1 MTPTAHPRTARAA
14 VRKSALGKLFHPQP
28 LAEFAECFAAGRP
41 FVAHGLGRSI
51 RALTQLPFL
60 QSVEALLGSWPRVV
74 KAHLPDVADEASSI
88 DASPEDARK
97 LFANGMGLLFDDAQA
112 LSPVV
117 AGWLAQLRADLG
129 LSALTQSRSL
139 VYATPAGGGTAP
151 HFDQNVNFVLQLHG
165 RKTWWLAE
173 NTHVDN
179 PLTRHTMGLGADPEL
194 QTYARLPF
202 PASMPR
208 KKQAVVLERGSC
220 LFVPRGTWHAT
231 EASSDALSLNF
242 TFTAPSWLDLFS
254 AALRSRLALSSAWRE
269 TALPAQA
276 ETFAALLRELA
287 EDVPG
292 WRAEDVLSATEGREA
307 AVRRALPSLPIPDE
321 PSVPSAHA
329 PTPVPGRSTASAVPH
344 RTRAAAPS

>member
-1 MTPTAHPRTARAA
+1 MTPGLAALIHPRPTGEMIASYERDEVFVVHGVGASIAELLA
-14 VRKSALGKLFHPQP
+14 VGS
-28 LAEFAECFAAGRP
+28 LASLDR
-41 FVAHGLGRSI
+41 
-51 RALTQLPFL
+51 
-60 QSVEALLGSWPRVV
+60 LLGSWPDQVQV
-74 KAHLPDVADEASSI
+74 HLPDVADEASSI

-97 LFANGMGLLFDDAQA
+97 LFASGMGLLFDDAQT

-117 AGWLAQLRADLG
+117 AGWLEQLRRELG